1 MNLSRLVALVGLWCA
16 AVPVARPQRPAM
28 KLDQA
33 NAATWQNAWTNLLN
47 DVRQSFM
54 PSLPKLVAVEVELVL
69 ANPGPSADTL
79 TMKLIDPTGR
89 PVAIVSKMVQTTDAE
104 HALFVFPE
112 GGVEVSPGQ
121 LYSLQLSGGS
131 TFGWKYVVGGY
142 GFRLVQWPSPTAR
155 DPKHIPIQD
164 IRPDVD
170 LRSFL
175 RTLVSLPLILRYEFA
190 LLAI

>member
-1 MNLSRLVALVGLWCA
+1 MNLSRLVAFVGLWCA
-16 AVPVARPQRPAM
+16 AVAAALPAQRPAM

-33 NAATWQNAWTNLLN
+33 NTATWQNAWTNLLN
-47 DVRQSFM
+47 DVRQSFT

-79 TMKLIDPTGR
+79 TLKLVDPTGR

-121 LYSLQLSGGS
+121 LYSLQLSGGP

-142 GFRLVQWPSPTAR
+142 RKGSASFNGQPLLRETRSTFLFKTFGPT
-155 DPKHIPIQD
+155 
-164 IRPDVD
+164 
-170 LRSFL
+170 
-175 RTLVSLPLILRYEFA
+175 
-190 LLAI
+190 